1 MAMVIAV
8 LNAKGGT
15 SKTTSSAYIAHVL
28 HERGRRTLLVDADRQ
43 GSLMRWQEDADL
55 PVSVIGLAS
64 PTLDARLPG
73 IVGRQWEAVVID
85 TPPDDPAVI
94 RAAVRAAS
102 HVVIPMA
109 PGPAEHERIDV
120 VRELLNKAISERRD
134 AGPVVAVLLTRT
146 PTNPRAVATRVY
158 RELITE
164 DGFTVLDATVKWLQR
179 FGQAYGSPIVRAAAT
194 PYGAVVDE
202 LLALPTPSS
211 AGAGAQDIQEDP
223 R

>member
-1 MAMVIAV
+1 VTVVAV

-15 SKTTSSAYIAHVL
+15 SKTTSSAFIAHVL

-43 GSLMRWQEDADL
+43 GSMLRWQEDADL
-55 PVSVIGLAS
+55 PVSVIGLPS
-64 PTLDARLPG
+64 PTLDQRLPG
-73 IVGRQWEAVVID
+73 IVGRQWDAVVID

-94 RAAVRAAS
+94 RAAVRAAT

-109 PGPAEHERIDV
+109 PGPAEHERIDA
-120 VRELLNKAISERRD
+120 VRELLDKASVERGD

-146 PTNPRAVATRVY
+146 PTSPRAVATRVY
-158 RELITE
+158 RELIEE

-179 FGQAYGSPIVRAAAT
+179 FGQAYGSPIVRADAS

-202 LLALPTPSS
+202 LLALPTPNG
-211 AGAGAQDIQEDP
+211 AGAGAQDVQEDP